1 MPTNVASSATEHGEG
16 GDDRGAAPAVLVGP
30 QEAEHEQEQGG
41 GEGDLAGDVDL
52 AGARVAR
59 LHDLRAGDPQ
69 APRAE
74 GHVDE
79 EDPLPVQAARQRAAD
94 ERADGERRADGGAV
108 GGQGAGALL
117 GLGEGVGEDR
127 QRDGEHHGGAQA
139 LGGARGD
146 ERLDRRRRPRRR
158 RRRAVKR
165 ARPPVKRRRRPKR
178 SASEPAVSTT
188 LASASVYASTT
199 HCRPLSPVP
208 RSSAIRDSAVF
219 DDRDVEHEHRGGDAD
234 DGEGPALR
242 GHGRQRRRRRRIR
255 AGGCPARRR

>member
-1 MPTNVASSATEHGEG
+1 MPDERGQQRDGDGEG

-30 QEAEHEQEQGG
+30 QEAEHQEEQGDR
-41 GEGDLAGDVDL
+41 EGDLAGDVDL

-69 APRAE
+69 APRAQ

-79 EDPLPVQAARQRAAD
+79 EDPLPVQAARERAAD
-94 ERADGERRADGGAV
+94 ERPDGERRADGGAV

-127 QRDGEHHGGAQA
+127 QRDGEHHRGAQA
-139 LGGARGD
+139 LGGPRGD
-146 ERLDRRRRPRRR
+146 ERLDRGGGRAGGGGEGEEGEAAREEAAAAEAVGQRAGGQHDARERQRVRVDDPLQAAEPGAEVVGDPGQRR
-158 RRRAVKR
+158 V
-165 ARPPVKRRRRPKR
+165 
-178 SASEPAVSTT
+178 
-188 LASASVYASTT
+188 
-199 HCRPLSPVP
+199 H
-208 RSSAIRDSAVF
+208 
-219 DDRDVEHEHRGGDAD
+219 DRDVEHEHRGGDAD

-242 GHGRQRRRRRRIR
+242 GHVRQRRPRRRLR